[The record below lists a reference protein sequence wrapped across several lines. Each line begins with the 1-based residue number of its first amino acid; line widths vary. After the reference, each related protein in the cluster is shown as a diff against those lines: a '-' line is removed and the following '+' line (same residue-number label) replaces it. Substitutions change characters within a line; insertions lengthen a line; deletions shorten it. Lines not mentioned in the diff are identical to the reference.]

1 MAAQLSWRPSFR
13 ACVALAALTL
23 ACAATAA
30 RGQAPN
36 SPHTGYAYPAGG
48 QQGTAV
54 QVAVGG
60 RFLEGAS
67 GAVFTAPGLRAE
79 ITGYDKPLNPRE
91 ITELRDKLQEMQ
103 KSAVTPELRKQM
115 VETRARIADSARR
128 NASPVLSEVVTLAV
142 TIDADAEP
150 GPVQLRLVTPLGL
163 TNPVAFSV
171 GQLPEV
177 VEEEPAAAGP
187 VLAVPGGGRGGAA
200 AAAPPA
206 ATLAPPQRITLP
218 AVVNGRIIPADT
230 RPGRGG
236 APRQPNQYQPGDA
249 DRYVFE
255 ARKGQDLVVAVSA
268 RDIMPYLADAVPG
281 WFQATVGLFDSAGK
295 EVAYA
300 DDNRFQPDPV
310 LHYRIPADGDY
321 SVEIKDAIYRGRE
334 DFVYRM
340 SIGELPFVTGIFPLG
355 GPARAKTAVRV
366 SGWNLPTGS
375 VTMDATGAGPG
386 TAMLTVRRGAT
397 LSNRVPF
404 ALDALRDIV
413 EHEPNNAPNDAGAL
427 ALPVIVNGRI
437 DASGDVDVFAVKGR
451 AGDRIVVEVTARR
464 LGSPLDSVVE
474 IVDAAGARIARSD
487 DEVDKA
493 AGLMTHQA
501 DSRLMV
507 ALPAAGTCY
516 VRIGDLRG
524 KGGPEYGY
532 RLRVGAPQPDFDV
545 RITPAEINAGGGTSV
560 VVTAHAIRKDGF
572 AGDIALALADEPP
585 GFTLSGGVVPAGLD
599 RVRFTLNVP
608 PMRPAGPIPLRF
620 EARATIQGKP
630 VVRPARAAEEM
641 MQAFAYWHLVPAD
654 SVKVAVIARGGARV
668 PARYAGSGSARLQA
682 GGSVR
687 MRAALPAMRAF
698 EHVTLELSE
707 PPDGVTLR
715 DVSVSGNEAEF
726 VIDADRSKAA
736 PGLRGNLIIVVSG
749 ERVPPQRGGQA
760 AAPGPAARRRI
771 PIGTLP
777 AIPFEIIPPR

>member
-1 MAAQLSWRPSFR
+1 MAAQFSRRPSFR
-13 ACVALAALTL
+13 ACGALAALAL
-23 ACAATAA
+23 ACAAPAA

-36 SPHTGYAYPAGG
+36 SPHAGYAYPAGG
-48 QQGTAV
+48 QQGTSV

-67 GAVFTAPGLRAE
+67 GAVFTARGLRAE
-79 ITGYDKPLNPRE
+79 IAGYDKPLNPRE
-91 ITELRDKLQEMQ
+91 LTELRDTLQEMQ
-103 KSAVTPELRKQM
+103 KNAMTPELRRQM
-115 VETRARIADSARR
+115 AGMRARIADSVRR
-128 NASPVLSEVVTLAV
+128 NASPVLSEIVTLAV
-142 TIDADAEP
+142 TIDADAQP

-171 GQLPEV
+171 GQLQEV
-177 VEEEPAAAGP
+177 VEQEPATATP
-187 VLAVPGGGRGGAA
+187 SLAVKGGGRGGAA
-200 AAAPPA
+200 AAVPTA
-206 ATLAPPQRITLP
+206 AEAAPPQRITLP

-249 DRYVFE
+249 DRFVFE
-255 ARKGQDLVVAVSA
+255 AREGQDLVISVSA

-281 WFQATVGLFDSAGK
+281 WFQATVALFDSAGK

-310 LHYRIPADGDY
+310 LHYKIPADGDY
-321 SVEIKDAIYRGRE
+321 AVEIKDAIYRGRE

-355 GPARAKTAVRV
+355 GPARAKTAVQV

-386 TAMLTVRRGAT
+386 TAMLTVRRGAIV
-397 LSNRVPF
+397 SNRVPF

-413 EHEPNNAPNDAGAL
+413 EREPNNAPTEAGAL
-427 ALPVIVNGRI
+427 ALPVVVNGRI
-437 DASGDVDVFAVKGR
+437 GASGDVDMFAVKGR

-474 IVDAAGARIARSD
+474 IVDAAGVRIGRSD
-487 DEVDKA
+487 DEVDRA

-501 DSRLMV
+501 DSKLMV
-507 ALPAAGTCY
+507 ALPEAGTCF

-545 RITPAEINAGGGTSV
+545 RITPAEINAGAGTSV

-572 AGDIALALADEPP
+572 AGDIALVLADAPP

-599 RVRFTLNVP
+599 RVRFTLDVP
-608 PMRPAGPIPLRF
+608 PMRPTGPIQLSF
-620 EARATIQGKP
+620 DARATIQGQP
-630 VVRPARAAEEM
+630 VVRSARAAEEL

-668 PARYAGSGSARLQA
+668 PARYDGSGAARLQA

-687 MRAALPAMRAF
+687 KRVTLPAMRAF
-698 EHVTLELSE
+698 EHITLELSE

-715 DVSVSGNEAEF
+715 DVSVSGNQAEF
-726 VIDADRSKAA
+726 VIDANRSKAE
-736 PGLRGNLIIVVSG
+736 PGLRGNLIVVVSG

-771 PIGTLP
+771 TIGTLP